1 MKLSLRS
8 PRSLRKGRGLRM
20 SRRAAALG
28 VALAG
33 WATTTPVLA
42 ADLSTLQLLSQSEFR
57 QLAQDLGAI
66 ASYKGL
72 ASATP
77 LGVTG
82 FDVATSLSWSTLA
95 HPEVWNKAAAGLG
108 SPSGV
113 PLPAL
118 RLAKGL
124 PLGLDV
130 GVMMAAVPATSAQL
144 TGAELRWALFEGGP
158 VTPALGLRLHASRLS
173 GVNQLSLGTSG
184 FDAILSK
191 GFTLVTP
198 YVGVGALRTTATAQ
212 VSTHLAGENLS
223 TSRSFV
229 GAHVNFGL
237 FDVTV
242 EADRSSSLR
251 TLSGRLGYRF

>member
-82 FDVATSLSWSTLA
+82 FDVATSLSWSTLT
-95 HPEVWNKAAAGLG
+95 HREVWNKAAAGLG

-223 TSRSFV
+223 TSRTFV

-237 FDVTV
+237 FDMTL

>member
-1 MKLSLRS
+1 MKFSLRCLPS
-8 PRSLRKGRGLRM
+8 PRMGRSLRT

-33 WATTTPVLA
+33 WATATPVLA

-72 ASATP
+72 ASATA
-77 LGVTG
+77 LAVTG
-82 FDVATSLSWSTLA
+82 FDVATSLSWSTLTQR
-95 HPEVWNKAAAGLG
+95 EVWNKAAAGLG

-198 YVGVGALRTTATAQ
+198 YVGVGALRTNATAQ

-223 TSRSFV
+223 TSRTFV

-237 FDVTV
+237 VDMTL
-242 EADRSSSLR
+242 EGDRSSGLR